1 MAAHGITF
9 AALLLALAALTHA
22 ADTTHKDDAR
32 LFYDDKDTSVT
43 IGGASLFYIG
53 VIFVGLLLLASVL
66 GLFGTSAKFAQPYDY
81 ASATGYGAPAPA
93 YDEKTT
99 FSVQQLIDDAV
110 NKFQ

>member
-1 MAAHGITF
+1 MATQGITF
-9 AALLLALAALTHA
+9 AAFLLALAALTHA

-66 GLFGTSAKFAQPYDY
+66 GLFGTSAKVAQPYDY
-81 ASATGYGAPAPA
+81 VSATAYGAAPA
-93 YDEKTT
+93 YDEKST
-99 FSVQQLIDDAV
+99 FKVHQVIEDAI

>member
-9 AALLLALAALTHA
+9 AALLLALAALSHA

-43 IGGASLFYIG
+43 IGVESLIYIG
-53 VIFVGLLLLASVL
+53 VIFVGILLFSSLL
-66 GLFGTSAKFAQPYDY
+66 GLFGTSAKVAQPYDY
-81 ASATGYGAPAPA
+81 APATGYGASAPV